1 MQSVQKVRNRIDIE
15 IANQRISTINTPI
28 FVMGR
33 DEDELQGIFKLSYD
47 LLKENKKEALWKSY
61 DHALHGFIFPIKE
74 NNIYDVDPIQDEAIE
89 DVLSFF
95 EKYFF
100 KQD

>member
-1 MQSVQKVRNRIDIE
+1 
-15 IANQRISTINTPI
+15 
-28 FVMGR
+28 MGR
-33 DEDELQGIFKLSYD
+33 DGDELQGIFKLSYD

-74 NNIYDVDPIQDEAIE
+74 NNIYAVEPIQEEAIQ

-100 KQD
+100 RQD